1 MYNEYF
7 GLSEAPFSIAPD
19 PRYLYMSERHREAL
33 AHLLYGLKIDG
44 GFVLLTGEVGTGKT
58 TVCRCLLE
66 QVPANC
72 DIAFIVNPKLSAL
85 ELLDTICDELHILK
99 PSNRLS
105 AKVFVD
111 LINFHLLESNARGRK
126 TVLIVDEAQNLSN
139 EVLEQLR
146 LLTNLETNERKL
158 LQIILLGQPELRQ
171 RLAETE
177 MRQLAQRIVARYHL
191 DPLSP
196 PELAAYVSHRLSVAG
211 ARHALFPAAVMKRLH
226 RLSKGTPRL
235 INVICDRAL
244 LGAYVEGKPT
254 VDLPVLNKAAREALG
269 AGMAAGSLSG
279 ALLRARRWRGWSYL
293 LPAVLV
299 LGLGGAWLRWGPA
312 EAPAVTVAAPP
323 GPAKPAP
330 GGAAAAPA
338 AATPSPGPETAL
350 VWPAETEHWLHEV
363 LAVRALYAA
372 WKIDLQPGDIEA
384 ACSRLPERGVHC
396 LRGSGGLDEVRG
408 MNLPAILELRP
419 PAGPEF
425 YATLV
430 DLGKE
435 RGQLSIAGKPR
446 EVAVDALERQWTGR
460 FAVLWSGPPGA
471 LRDLGMGAR
480 GSAVEWVAAS
490 LARWEGR
497 DEPLAA
503 GRVFDAALRDKVLAF
518 QRASGLDPDGV
529 AGPLTMAR
537 LAMLTASGG
546 PRLAPPGG
554 R

>member
-66 QVPANC
+66 QVPDNC

-99 PSNRLS
+99 PSSRLS
-105 AKVFVD
+105 TKVFVD
-111 LINFHLLESNARGRK
+111 LINFHLLETNARGRK

-158 LQIILLGQPELRQ
+158 LQIILLGQPELRR
-171 RLAETE
+171 RLAEAD

-196 PELAAYVSHRLSVAG
+196 SEVAAYVGHRLAVAG
-211 ARHALFPAAVMKRLH
+211 ARHALFPAEVLKRLH

-244 LGAYVEGKPT
+244 LGAYVEGKPA
-254 VDLPVLNKAAREALG
+254 VDRAVLKKAAREALG
-269 AGMAAGSLSG
+269 DGAALPWR
-279 ALLRARRWRGWSYL
+279 RARAWRGWSLVVPAL
-293 LPAVLV
+293 LAF
-299 LGLGGAWLRWGPA
+299 GLGATWLRWGPA
-312 EAPAVTVAAPP
+312 EAPAVAPVAAD
-323 GPAKPAP
+323 GA
-330 GGAAAAPA
+330 GQGAAGPPPQPRASAADAPA
-338 AATPSPGPETAL
+338 LS
-350 VWPAETEHWLHEV
+350 WPAETEHWLHEL
-363 LAVRALYAA
+363 LAVRALFEA
-372 WKIDLQPGDIEA
+372 WKLDLPPGDIEA
-384 ACSRLPERGVHC
+384 ACNRVPELGLHC
-396 LRGSGGLDEVRG
+396 LRGSGSLEELRG
-408 MNLPAILELRP
+408 MKTPAILEVRQDG
-419 PAGPEF
+419 GPDF
-425 YATLV
+425 HATLLA
-430 DLGKE
+430 LGRE
-435 RGQLSIAGKPR
+435 RVRLSVAGKPR
-446 EVAVDALERQWTGR
+446 EVDLKVLERQWTGR
-460 FAVLWSGPPGA
+460 FATLWSGPTGA
-471 LRDLGMGAR
+471 LREVGLGAR
-480 GSAVEWVAAS
+480 GPAVEWVAMR
-490 LARWEGR
+490 LARWEGG
-497 DEPLAA
+497 DDTPVPGKL
-503 GRVFDAALRDKVLAF
+503 FDAALRERVLGF
-518 QRASGLDPDGV
+518 QRATGLEPDGL

-537 LAMLTASGG
+537 LAAATASGD
-546 PRLAPPGG
+546 PVLAPIEG